1 MNLEQLG
8 WSNWFASSCEQLAM
22 EGYFLARVGQE
33 YKGGYLLYAE
43 SGEIAGVLAGKLRH
57 EATSSQDL
65 PAVGDWVTATQPNN
79 SIQAIIHQVLPRKSK
94 FSRKVPGGKT
104 QEQIIATNIDTVFLV
119 SGLDDN
125 FNLRRIERYLV
136 LTWESG
142 ANPVII
148 LNKVDLCEFWEEKVL
163 EVEAI
168 APGVPILP
176 ISAITLHDR
185 GLEILQPYLKLGQTI
200 VLLGS
205 SGVGKS
211 TLTNQIIGKEV
222 HAVQTVRQGDSK
234 GRHTTT
240 SSELLCLPSGA
251 LLIDTPGMRELQLWD
266 VQDGLQETFADIET
280 LANQCRFR
288 DCQHQHEPGCAVQ
301 EALAEG
307 ILEQK
312 RFLNYQKLQK
322 EKNYLARKQNERE
335 SLNTK
340 ARWKQRT
347 KALRNH
353 HKW

>member
-22 EGYFLARVGQE
+22 EGYFLARVAQE
-33 YKGGYLLYAE
+33 YKGSYLLYVE
-43 SGEIAGVLAGKLRH
+43 FGEIAGVLAGKLRH
-57 EATSSQDL
+57 EAKFSQDL
-65 PAVGDWVTATQPNN
+65 PAVGDWVAVTQPNN
-79 SIQAIIHQVLPRKSK
+79 STQAIIHQVLTRKSK
-94 FSRKVPGGKT
+94 FSRKVPGSKT

-119 SGLDDN
+119 CGLDDN

-148 LNKVDLCEFWEEKVL
+148 LNKVDLCELWEQKAL

-168 APGVPILP
+168 APGVPILA
-176 ISAITLHDR
+176 ISALSNQR
-185 GLEILQPYLKLGQTI
+185 LEILQPYLQLGQTI

-240 SSELLCLPSGA
+240 SSKLLCLPSGA

-280 LANQCRFR
+280 LAEQCRFR
-288 DCQHQHEPGCAVQ
+288 DCQHQHEPGCAVR

-307 ILEQK
+307 ILDRK

-322 EKNYLARKQNERE
+322 EKNYLARKQDERE

-340 ARWKQRT
+340 ARWKQIT
-347 KALRNH
+347 KAMRNH